1 MLLNQVL
8 RSHRAGVA
16 RRGLTLLELVVVMV
30 ILAALA
36 GILVPLLPNLA
47 RKGHTSAGAT
57 NLGEIAK
64 AIQLYASQNGDSFPN
79 NYDSIVN
86 ADGAIA
92 TYVPT
97 VSAMFGGQPVLTV
110 GNLTSTEVS
119 RLSDVGITTIVQMIE
134 QPANPGSWSPTF
146 FPYGT
151 APATPPTPVTLATST
166 NVALLNPAVAAA
178 KFALPNDG
186 KYVVFGIGKYCTAV
200 STVMNEAPVWYS
212 PVQDMDP
219 ASKYARFGLV
229 FQLAGAGGA
238 TLSRAKFVGPVEFGP
253 WGTMTKDDNLGYHY
267 TLD

>member
-1 MLLNQVL
+1 MLLHHAL
-8 RSHRAGVA
+8 RAA
-16 RRGLTLLELVVVMV
+16 RSGKPRQGLTLLELVVVMI

-36 GILVPLLPNLA
+36 GIIVPLLPNLA

-86 ADGAIA
+86 ETGAIA

-97 VSAMFGGQPVLTV
+97 SGTAALTA
-110 GNLTSTEVS
+110 GTLTAAELKT
-119 RLSDVGITTIVQMIE
+119 LTDVGITTIVQMIE
-134 QPANPGSWSPTF
+134 KPATPGSWSPTF
-146 FPYGT
+146 YPYGT
-151 APATPPTPVTLATST
+151 SSSTPPTPVTLTEDST
-166 NVALLNPAVAAA
+166 TVAFLNPLVAAA

-186 KYVVFGIGKYCTAV
+186 KYVVFGLGKYCTAA

-229 FQLAGAGGA
+229 FQVAGAGGA

-267 TLD
+267 SLE

>member
-1 MLLNQVL
+1 MLRNCVL
-8 RSHRAGVA
+8 RACRSGNAP
-16 RRGLTLLELVVVMV
+16 RGLTLLELVVVMV

-79 NYDSIVN
+79 NMDSIVN
-86 ADGAIA
+86 ETGAIA

-97 VSAMFGGQPVLTV
+97 VATSALQTGTLTAAELKT
-110 GNLTSTEVS
+110 LT
-119 RLSDVGITTIVQMIE
+119 DVGITTMVQMIE
-134 QPANPGSWSPTF
+134 KPATPGSWSPTF

-151 APATPPTPVTLATST
+151 SSSTPPTPTTLTADST
-166 NVALLNPAVAAA
+166 TVALLNPAVAAA

-186 KYVVFGIGKYCTAV
+186 KYVVFGLGKYCTAV
-200 STVMNEAPVWYS
+200 SSVMNEAPVWYS

-238 TLSRAKFVGPVEFGP
+238 TLSRARFVGPVEFGP